1 MKKTRNH
8 LFLWLLLAALPLP
21 GQGQERETLRFSRP
35 EWNFGDIRE
44 EEGKVTHT
52 FVGRNEGD
60 EPLVIVEVT
69 ATCGCTVP
77 SFSRKPVLPGE
88 ETPITVT
95 FDPRNRPGSFSKELS
110 VFSSRRERLA
120 RLRITGNVVARELS
134 LEEEYPFDFGEGL
147 RLDGNFHSFAYLYR
161 GQEAATQFEAVNTTD
176 EPMTLR
182 LEPATADGFLTF
194 TGPRE
199 LAPGERFRIG
209 IS

>member
-95 FDPRNRPGSFSKELS
+95 FDPRTASG
-110 VFSSRRERLA
+110 
-120 RLRITGNVVARELS
+120 
-134 LEEEYPFDFGEGL
+134 
-147 RLDGNFHSFAYLYR
+147 
-161 GQEAATQFEAVNTTD
+161 GQ
-176 EPMTLR
+176 
-182 LEPATADGFLTF
+182 
-194 TGPRE
+194 GPRSAADRPRCRE
-199 LAPGERFRIG
+199 A
-209 IS
+209 

>member
-60 EPLVIVEVT
+60 EPLLVIVEVT

-77 SFSRKPVLPGE
+77 SFSLPNPSCRARRRPSPSRS
-88 ETPITVT
+88 TPATGRGAS
-95 FDPRNRPGSFSKELS
+95 PK
-110 VFSSRRERLA
+110 SSR
-120 RLRITGNVVARELS
+120 
-134 LEEEYPFDFGEGL
+134 
-147 RLDGNFHSFAYLYR
+147 SFR
-161 GQEAATQFEAVNTTD
+161 RD
-176 EPMTLR
+176 ESGWR
-182 LEPATADGFLTF
+182 DSA
-194 TGPRE
+194 
-199 LAPGERFRIG
+199 
-209 IS
+209 